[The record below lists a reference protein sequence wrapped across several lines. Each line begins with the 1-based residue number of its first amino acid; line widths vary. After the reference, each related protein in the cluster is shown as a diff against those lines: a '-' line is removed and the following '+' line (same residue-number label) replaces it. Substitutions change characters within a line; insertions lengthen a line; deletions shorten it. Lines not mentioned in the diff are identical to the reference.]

1 MAEQR
6 AVNPWVAG
14 SNPAWAV
21 LNKMYS
27 LFIVKENN
35 KIVLVIDESFNS
47 AKEKG
52 LNKINSIPAT
62 ENVNEIEFDTNGI
75 SQVIIVKDE

>member
-1 MAEQR
+1 
-6 AVNPWVAG
+6 
-14 SNPAWAV
+14 
-21 LNKMYS
+21 MYS